1 MKDYHGTSEWSVSY
15 DQWSKL
21 GNFLSF
27 LQRKKDWDSV
37 FNFLMHFIN
46 NVKYKWH
53 HLWSYVKC
61 TILMWWYDMNNIYIC
76 SGDKNNTIWFEMW
89 FVWLHDIHR
98 KEYEAISF
106 QISFSFQ
113 LLHLWNVAW
122 ISSPL
127 LPLHSTRL
135 LHFIWFA
142 NRNSLQNIRRS
153 RG

>member
-1 MKDYHGTSEWSVSY
+1 MKDYHGTSGWSVSY

-21 GNFLSF
+21 GNFFSF
-27 LQRKKDWDSV
+27 LQRKKDWDSA

-53 HLWSYVKC
+53 HLWSYMKC
-61 TILMWWYDMNNIYIC
+61 TILMWCDDMIWTIFTF
-76 SGDKNNTIWFEMW
+76 DLAMKNNTIWYEMW

-106 QISFSFQ
+106 QISFSLQ
-113 LLHLWNVAW
+113 LWHLWNVAW

-127 LPLHSTRL
+127 LPLLSTPL
-135 LHFIWFA
+135 V
-142 NRNSLQNIRRS
+142 S
-153 RG
+153 